1 MSFLQKIFFS
11 LVLSLAIPTITFAQ
25 NNLTTNTKASAT
37 LSKSCAI
44 NATNLN
50 FGAVDASISGNA
62 ATSSIN
68 MLCSKNTS
76 YQIQLGFGQYGS
88 VSTGRQM
95 NGAKSNDRLIYVL
108 CKNPGLTN
116 VAYAGGEL
124 NCTNQ
129 SDMWYLTQ
137 YVYNGTGTGF
147 SQTVP
152 VYGYTYNKWV
162 TPDTYSDLMTITVLY

>member
-1 MSFLQKIFFS
+1 MNFLQKFFYSVILSIFLPALAFAQTN
-11 LVLSLAIPTITFAQ
+11 LSTITQAR
-25 NNLTTNTKASAT
+25 AT
-37 LSKSCAI
+37 LNKSCAI

-50 FGAVDASISGNA
+50 FGAINGAVTGNS

-95 NGAKSNDRLIYVL
+95 NGANSNDRLIYIL
-108 CKNPGLTN
+108 CKNPGLTK
-116 VAYAGGEL
+116 VAYAGGQL

-129 SDMWYLTQ
+129 SDMWYSTQ
-137 YVYNGTGTGF
+137 YVYNGTGNGF
-147 SQTVP
+147 LQTVP
-152 VYGYTYNKWV
+152 VYGYTYNAWV